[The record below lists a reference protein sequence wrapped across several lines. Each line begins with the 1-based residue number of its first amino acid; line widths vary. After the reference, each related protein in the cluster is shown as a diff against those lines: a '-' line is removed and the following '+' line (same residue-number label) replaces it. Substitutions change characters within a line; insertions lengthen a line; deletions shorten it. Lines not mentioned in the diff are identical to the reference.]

1 MNHRTEKQQ
10 LLDEV
15 LAEASPPD
23 FRAALLGETLRLARR
38 RRQWRHTRQTGGV
51 LAVGVLAALF
61 AWQNWPDK
69 ISSSQPPAKIPAAKS
84 YQLVETRTLPPGAV
98 IATGNF
104 SAVKMIS
111 SEPAVAQIATTGGG
125 FRLINDEQLF
135 ALVGPRPA
143 ILIRTGPDSELLV
156 FANPEDQKL
165 FSPH

>member
-51 LAVGVLAALF
+51 LAVGVLAALL
-61 AWQNWPDK
+61 AWQNWPEK
-69 ISSSQPPAKIPAAKS
+69 ISAARPLVKIRVVTS
-84 YQLVETRTLPPGAV
+84 YQLVETQKLPAGAV
-98 IATGNF
+98 VATGSF
-104 SAVKMIS
+104 PVVKTIS